1 MRKISSFK
9 TIFIAVILMAS
20 VVAVSA
26 QTSFA
31 TIGALR
37 TAIDALN
44 LPTSGATATT
54 TVDYTLTGEAVLTY
68 LSTAS
73 TGKKTL
79 YIQDAT
85 GAIMVYDNAK
95 LITNTYA
102 VFDGITGFT
111 GKIQNY
117 GGMYEIVLT
126 VNPNAATSHAH
137 TPFAP
142 VETTLDNLLPYIGQ
156 LVTVRN
162 LKISD
167 LATGGNGTFIV
178 SKNYPLSLNGT
189 ASLVTLRTAYP
200 EVTILGNAIPSA
212 NQDITGLVLVYTNPQ
227 LVPRT
232 PADLTPS
239 VAAGFSA
246 TKADN
251 LSVSLS
257 GNTLHI
263 NNITNGTIVE
273 IYSTLGAKVQSSQ
286 LQSGAVPVNNLSRG
300 LYIVRVGNL
309 SSKILL

>member
-1 MRKISSFK
+1 MRKITSLR
-9 TIFIAVILMAS
+9 TIFIAVIMMAS
-20 VVAVSA
+20 FVAVSA

-68 LSTAS
+68 LSTTSA
-73 TGKKTL
+73 GVKTL

-85 GAIMVYDNAK
+85 GAIMLYDKSK

-102 VFDGITGFT
+102 IFDGITGFT

-126 VNPNAATSHAH
+126 ANPAAATSHAH

-142 VETTLDNLLPYIGQ
+142 IETTLNNLLPYIGQ
-156 LVTVRN
+156 LVTVKN

-167 LATGGNGTFIV
+167 LATGGNGNFIV

-200 EVTILGNAIPSA
+200 ELTFLGSAIPAA
-212 NQDITGLVLVYTNPQ
+212 NQDITGLVLIYTNPQ

-232 PADLTPS
+232 AADITPTLT
-239 VAAGFSA
+239 AGFTA
-246 TKADN
+246 PKTDN
-251 LSVSLS
+251 LSISLS
-257 GNTLHI
+257 GRSLQI
-263 NNITNGTIVE
+263 NNAANGSIVE
-273 IYSTLGAKVQSSQ
+273 IYSILGAKVQSSQ
-286 LQSGAVPVNNLSRG
+286 LLSGAVQLNNLSKG

-309 SSKILL
+309 SSKIMM